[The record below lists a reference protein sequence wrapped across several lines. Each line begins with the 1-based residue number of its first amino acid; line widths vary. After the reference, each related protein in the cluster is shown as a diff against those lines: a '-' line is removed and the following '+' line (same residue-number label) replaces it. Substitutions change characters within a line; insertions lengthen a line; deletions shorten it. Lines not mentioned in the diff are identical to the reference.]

1 MKRRI
6 FFVIVGVVAIA
17 FPASAF
23 AQAAAESALT
33 NALSSSATIKA
44 GSSLNRA
51 LDQSSNRLGARIQER
66 TSIPLQAGARV
77 NTHPRQLHSQVA
89 VTRSGGNAY
98 ARSTP
103 GTGAVSVRGGEVTC
117 ALPDAGSPAAPAKPG
132 VAASSTRCRNQGHP
146 SESSSEEKYKSFVT
160 LPSPK

>member
-1 MKRRI
+1 MNRRI
-6 FFVIVGVVAIA
+6 FLVIVGVVAIA
-17 FPASAF
+17 FPVTAF
-23 AQAAAESALT
+23 AQAAVESALT

-66 TSIPLQAGARV
+66 TSIPLQPGTRSS
-77 NTHPRQLHSQVA
+77 NHLRQLQSPVA
-89 VTRSGGNAY
+89 ITRSGGNAY

-103 GTGAVSVRGGEVTC
+103 GTGAVYIRGGQVTC
-117 ALPDAGSPAAPAKPG
+117 ASPDGSSPALAAKPG
-132 VAASSTRCRNQGHP
+132 AASSTRCGNQGRP
-146 SESSSEEKYKSFVT
+146 SEPNAEEKYKSFVT

>member
-1 MKRRI
+1 MNRRI
-6 FFVIVGVVAIA
+6 FLVIVGVVAIA
-17 FPASAF
+17 FPVSAF

-33 NALSSSATIKA
+33 NALSSSATVKA

-51 LDQSSNRLGARIQER
+51 LDQTSNRLGARIQER
-66 TSIPLQAGARV
+66 TSISLQAGTGSS
-77 NTHPRQLHSQVA
+77 NHLRQLQSPVA

-103 GTGAVSVRGGEVTC
+103 GTGAVSIRGGEVTC
-117 ALPDAGSPAAPAKPG
+117 ASPDGGSLAAAAKPG
-132 VAASSTRCRNQGHP
+132 AAASSTRCRNQGRP
-146 SESSSEEKYKSFVT
+146 SEPNAEEKYKSFVT